1 MSRLTTLSALLLS
14 ALGLVYALWV
24 EPRWVEVTQHDLRQS
39 GTADPIRVVQ
49 LSDLHLQ
56 AMGALETSVA
66 GKVRQIAP
74 DLVILSGDVIDRA
87 DTLPVL
93 AQFLQALGDLPVIAV
108 LGNWEYWS
116 EVDLAA
122 LKEVYRSRPNT
133 DLLINQV
140 AMLQI
145 RGRTVILTG
154 LDDFTA
160 GQPEIPA
167 QNHPDVA
174 VATILI
180 QHFPGYFAA
189 EESPTSRHRFDLCL
203 SGHTHGGQITFF
215 GLPIWTPEGS
225 GPYGSGLYHTLAC
238 RLYVSRGIGTS
249 ILPLRLG
256 ARPEIPILNI

>member
-1 MSRLTTLSALLLS
+1 LS

-39 GTADPIRVVQ
+39 GTADPLRVVQ

-66 GKVRQIAP
+66 GKVGQIAP

-122 LKEVYRSRPNT
+122 LKDVYSRRPKT
-133 DLLINQV
+133 HLLINQV
-140 AMLQI
+140 VALPI
-145 RGRTVILTG
+145 RGRTVVVTG

-167 QNHPDVA
+167 LKQPDSP
-174 VATILI
+174 ATNLLI
-180 QHFPGYFAA
+180 QHSPGYFAR
-189 EESPTSRHRFDLCL
+189 EEGPTSQHRFDLCL
-203 SGHTHGGQITFF
+203 SGHTHGGQITLF
-215 GLPIWTPEGS
+215 GLPVWTPGGS
-225 GPYGSGLYHTLAC
+225 GPFGSGFYDTPTC

-249 ILPLRLG
+249 LLPVRLG
-256 ARPEIPILNI
+256 ARPELPVFNF